1 MAFKLRLQIF
11 FLILTV
17 LPLLV
22 GGWMIQRTVVASKR
36 SSIDQRLASG
46 VGTLGT
52 EYAALLKAGRDELAN
67 LPHNIEMQKAIVTN
81 DRPMVIDSVAKR
93 LAG

>member
-22 GGWMIQRTVVASKR
+22 GGWMIQRTVVESRR
-36 SSIDQRLASG
+36 SSIDQRLAGG
-46 VGTLGT
+46 VGALGSQ
-52 EYAALLKAGRDELAN
+52 YA
-67 LPHNIEMQKAIVTN
+67 
-81 DRPMVIDSVAKR
+81 SV
-93 LAG
+93 